1 MFGDEISIHKAV
13 VTTKSQLSP
22 FIKMPAIYKPYTAH
36 LDIQLRRCG
45 DYHWQGEDGGDYSH
59 LLAYQHIKQNTL
71 YLLGLTTSQ
80 LDKPRAR
87 N

>member
-36 LDIQLRRCG
+36 LDIQLRRCICRVVVITTG
-45 DYHWQGEDGGDYSH
+45 KEKMVVTTAIYSH
-59 LLAYQHIKQNTL
+59 INI
-71 YLLGLTTSQ
+71 
-80 LDKPRAR
+80 
-87 N
+87 